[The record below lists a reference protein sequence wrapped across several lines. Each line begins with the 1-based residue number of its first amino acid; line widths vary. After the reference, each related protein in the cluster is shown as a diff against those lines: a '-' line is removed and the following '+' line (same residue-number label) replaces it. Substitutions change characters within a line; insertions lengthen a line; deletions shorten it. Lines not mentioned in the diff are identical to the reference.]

1 MVASLLQVVF
11 TSLLTQKTTAPLAT
25 STHTSGEDTIPL
37 CYIPCSSGLATSS
50 DMSPQTLNVILF
62 GETGVGKSSV
72 INLIAGRTV
81 AETSTEVDGCT
92 MNSKDYG
99 FDIGSRRI
107 NIWDTVGLN
116 EPQMGVNG
124 YYDAIVKAYALVR
137 KLNEAGGVDLLLF
150 CMRGNRITATTQSN
164 YRLFYEVLCNKKV
177 PIALVITHL
186 ERERRMEDWW
196 ERNEASIVRYGIQ
209 SVGHACVTGVGDNVQ
224 KYKESKAAMS
234 HLLSQHDN
242 RGRFS
247 MPPEPWFIRLL
258 QGLAS
263 LFSTSTPAAKD
274 VARILM
280 KRCGLDPETASRLA
294 GQLSS

>member
-1 MVASLLQVVF
+1 
-11 TSLLTQKTTAPLAT
+11 
-25 STHTSGEDTIPL
+25 
-37 CYIPCSSGLATSS
+37 
-50 DMSPQTLNVILF
+50 MSPQTLNVILF

-72 INLIAGRTV
+72 INLIAGRRL

-92 MNSKDYG
+92 MNSKNYQFTIDP
-99 FDIGSRRI
+99 RQI

-124 YYDAIVKAYALVR
+124 FYEAIVKAYALIC

-150 CMRGNRITATTQSN
+150 CIRGNRITATTQSN
-164 YRLFYEVLCNKKV
+164 YRLFYEVLCNKQV

-196 ERNEASIVRYGIQ
+196 ERNEASILKYGIQ
-209 SVGHACVTGVGDNVQ
+209 SAGHACVTGLEDKNQ
-224 KYKESKAAMS
+224 KYEESRDAMS

-258 QGLAS
+258 QALAS

-280 KRCGLDPETASRLA
+280 KRCGLDPEIASRLA
-294 GQLSS
+294 GQLRAS